1 MDGVDEYVVRSTA
14 LGGEAADRLLVPV
27 SHPHARAPRRR
38 GWLVRRA
45 LLVADVVGLTVAF
58 VLAESLAK
66 LWSGP
71 KDHVD
76 IRVEAL
82 LFLLTLPGWV
92 VVAKLY
98 RLYDRDEER
107 TDHTTADDLVGV
119 FHLITVGAWL
129 LFAGVW
135 VTGIAQPQLK
145 LAAFWAAAVVAVTT
159 ARAAA
164 RAFCRRQ
171 PHYLQ
176 NALIVGADPVGR
188 RLAQKLVG
196 HPEYGINL
204 VGFID
209 DREEA
214 PDADDHQAAVL
225 GRPDRLVEL
234 VGLFDIERVIFAHP
248 AGLDGDALVE
258 LIRSLKELD
267 IQIDVVPRAHELVGP
282 GIGIHTIEGVP
293 LVGLPPFRLSRSSAL
308 LKRTMDVV
316 LASLGLVLLAPLFAA
331 TAIAIKRDSR
341 GPVLFRQ
348 VRMGSLGREF
358 LMLKFRTMVA
368 DADEHKHEL
377 VHLNKHACAGL
388 DNRMFKVPDDPRV
401 TRPGRTLRRFSLDE
415 LPQLVNV
422 LRGEMSLVGP
432 RPLILEEDRHVER
445 WARRRLDLRPG
456 ITGLWQVTGR
466 ANIPFDEMLDLDYLY
481 VTNWSL
487 FGDVKLLLRT
497 LPAVCRSADAY

>member
-1 MDGVDEYVVRSTA
+1 LDGVDEYVVRSAA
-14 LGGEAADRLLVPV
+14 LGGEAADRLLAPV
-27 SHPHARAPRRR
+27 ANPRLHATRRR
-38 GWLVRRA
+38 GWLVRRS
-45 LLVADVVGLTVAF
+45 LLAADVVGLTIAF
-58 VLAESLAK
+58 VVAESLAA

-71 KDHVD
+71 KDHLD

-119 FHLITVGAWL
+119 FHLITVGTWL

-145 LAAFWAAAVVAVTT
+145 LAVFWAAAVVAVTT
-159 ARAAA
+159 ARACA

-188 RLAQKLVG
+188 RVARKLLG

-209 DREEA
+209 DRDDA
-214 PDADDHQAAVL
+214 PDADDHVPVL
-225 GRPDRLVEL
+225 GRTDRLVEL
-234 VGLFDIERVIFAHP
+234 VAVFDVERVIFAYP
-248 AGLDGDALVE
+248 AELDGNGLVE

-282 GIGIHTIEGVP
+282 GIGIHTVEGVP

-308 LKRTMDVV
+308 LKRTMDLA
-316 LASLGLVLLAPLFAA
+316 LASLGLVLLAPLFAV
-331 TAIAIKRDSR
+331 TALAIKLNSR

-358 LMLKFRTMVA
+358 VMLKFRTMVV
-368 DADEHKHEL
+368 DADEQKRQL
-377 VHLNKHACAGL
+377 AHLNKHARAGL
-388 DNRMFKVPDDPRV
+388 DCRMFKVPDDPRV
-401 TRPGRTLRRFSLDE
+401 TRVGRALRRYSLDE

-445 WARRRLDLRPG
+445 WARRRLDLKPG

-487 FGDVKLLLRT
+487 FGDGKLLLRT
-497 LPAVCRSADAY
+497 IPAVCRSADAY